1 MNVKDIRRKNLR
13 RLARLEGG
21 ITDLSE
27 RLDRSQSQISHLIGH
42 SPIKNIGDRL
52 ASHIETVF
60 NKPRGWLDRE
70 HETEEAG
77 GLYDPHEKSYP
88 SSSYRVPLLS
98 VQETK
103 DRFVQLSKLPA
114 KTYSTYLST
123 SIPLSPDAFAIRVE
137 NDCMEAAPGFSFP
150 KNSIIVLDTD
160 CVPHSGAFILARLKQ
175 GTGATLLFRQLVI
188 DGSQR
193 YLKALNLHYPLIE
206 MQADDATCGVVRF
219 MLMECDK
226 QARIA

>member
-13 RLARLEGG
+13 KLARLEGG

-27 RLDRSQSQISHLIGH
+27 RLDRSQSQISHLIGN

-52 ASHIETVF
+52 ANHIEAIF
-60 NKPRGWLDRE
+60 DKPHGWLDHE
-70 HETEEAG
+70 HEAEEED
-77 GLYDPHEKSYP
+77 GLYDSHEEHRSN
-88 SSSYRVPLLS
+88 YRVPLLS

-103 DRFVQLSKLPA
+103 DRFIQLSKLSA
-114 KTYSTYLST
+114 KSYSAYLST
-123 SIPLSPDAFAIRVE
+123 SIPLSSDAFAMRVE
-137 NDCMEAAPGFSFP
+137 NDCMEAAPGYSFP

-160 CVPHSGAFILARLKQ
+160 CIPRSGAFILARLKQ

-219 MLMECDK
+219 MLMEFNK
-226 QARIA
+226 